1 MLWIWLSLI
10 AAFFFAI
17 RHVIIKRYLANAD
30 VLLTAFVYR
39 LFSILY
45 LLPLLFLYDL
55 VRIESLKFWIVT
67 LFTAILTAGASIMQ
81 IKALQKY
88 DLSSSVP
95 FLAFVPLFMILPV
108 YFLFHELP
116 DLTSLLGVILLSLG
130 AIIINATNKNDLF
143 LIFRNFIRNKGAIL
157 FFGVAILYGISTT
170 YDRVAILEA
179 ENSGFT
185 YTFYW
190 HVISVFIFSL
200 IFFNFKRIPYYISD
214 IKIHIK
220 GFALQAFFG
229 IVAFFMQMLAVEFAK
244 NVIANVLYIKA
255 ITLFQLLIS
264 VFFGIILF
272 KEKNAIYRI
281 VGAVAMITGAIIIIF
296 MSYK

>member
-17 RHVIIKRYLANAD
+17 RHVIIKKYLSNAD
-30 VLLTAFVYR
+30 VLLTAFIYR
-39 LFSILY
+39 FFSILY
-45 LLPLLFLYDL
+45 LLPLLFFYDL
-55 VRIESLKFWIVT
+55 VKIVSIKFWIVT

-108 YFLFHELP
+108 YFLFHEVP
-116 DLTSLLGVILLSLG
+116 DLFSFFGVILLSAG
-130 AIIINATNKNDLF
+130 AIVINSTNKNGLF
-143 LIFRNFIRNKGAIL
+143 LFFRNFITNKGSIL
-157 FFGVAILYGISTT
+157 FFGVAIIYGISTT

-190 HVISVFIFSL
+190 HVISVFLFSL
-200 IFFNFKRIPYYISD
+200 IFLNFKKIPFYISD
-214 IKIHIK
+214 VKNHIK

-229 IVAFFMQMLAVEFAK
+229 IAAFFMQMLAVEFAK
-244 NVIANVLYIKA
+244 NVNANVLYIKA
-255 ITLFQLLIS
+255 ITLFQLLVS

-281 VGAVAMITGAIIIIF
+281 IGAFAMIIGAIIIIIV
-296 MSYK
+296 S